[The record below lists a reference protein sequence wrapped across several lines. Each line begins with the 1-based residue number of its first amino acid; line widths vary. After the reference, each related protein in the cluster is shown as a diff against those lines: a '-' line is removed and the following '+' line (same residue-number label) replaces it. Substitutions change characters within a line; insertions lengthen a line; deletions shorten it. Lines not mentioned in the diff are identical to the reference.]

1 MSTITTTE
9 IGGTL
14 SAPRSKVCAAL
25 VAAQADLRNPPKDKK
40 VDAGSR
46 QYKYADLATIL
57 DLVRPILAKHGLA
70 ITQDV
75 VMQDGRLLI
84 YTRLIHSSGEC
95 LDFGPLA
102 GQVGADW
109 QKTGG
114 GITYARRYALQSV
127 LAIHADEDDDGASA
141 PPPPPPPPAKQQP
154 KQRLQA
160 VKQAPASDEDVARWV
175 GEITAATHFVQ
186 LKSIADEIAAHQ
198 LEEDVREELLAMWT
212 DRKAEVVK

>member
-1 MSTITTTE
+1 MTTTTTE
-9 IGGTL
+9 MGGTL
-14 SAPRSKVCAAL
+14 AAPRSKVCAAL

-40 VDAGSR
+40 VDAGTRS
-46 QYKYADLATIL
+46 YKYADLASIL

-102 GQVGADW
+102 GQVGVDW

-141 PPPPPPPPAKQQP
+141 PPPPPPPKQP
-154 KQRLQA
+154 LKRLQA
-160 VKQAPASDEDVARWV
+160 VEQAKASDEDIQRWAQL
-175 GEITAATHFVQ
+175 IDAATNFVE
-186 LKSIADEIAAHQ
+186 LKSIADEIAAH
-198 LEEDVREELLAMWT
+198 DVGKAERADLVARWT
-212 DRKAEVVK
+212 ARKAEVTP